1 MLEIGKGYLI
11 VEYLKRFWRHLREIT
26 AVWRRVLV
34 MFWKLSPGTV
44 LLLLCLTIATGLIPG
59 LQVQITRSLT
69 ESVAAAIIHKGAP
82 PWLDQAILLG
92 ILQGVL
98 ALAVL
103 LLNSGQQYIQSLL
116 QMQFTNKIS
125 VQIVEKALTL
135 DMQHFEDDQLY
146 DQLQRATRESAYRP
160 YQIFTQ
166 MISVSTRFISL
177 LSVVTILLIWNWIVA
192 LIILLSPI
200 PFVCSQL
207 FFARKSYAIERERSQ
222 GRRQLIYLQ
231 YLATNARSFKEI
243 RLFRLGPL
251 FLARYRDL
259 YEQFYKVDKKLSGRQ
274 TLIGIPFD
282 TLGISVTVGT
292 QLYAILT
299 AILQGQI
306 GLLTGYVQAINSV
319 QENTHSLMLGLS
331 QLYQNNLFV
340 SNLFEFLD
348 VPSSQIKSGT
358 RKFPTHLEKGIEF
371 RNVSFR
377 YPGTTRM
384 VLDDLNFCF
393 PAGECVA
400 LVGHNGAGKTTI
412 VKLIARLYEPTSG
425 QIFIDDVPL
434 EEYDLE
440 DLRKHVSVIFQ
451 DFMQYEMSVR
461 ENIGFGDLD
470 ELDNEERVHLAAT
483 QSGVAPI
490 IESLPQQYET
500 RLGRMFEK
508 GHELSIGQWQKVA
521 LARAFMR
528 KAPIVVLDEPTA
540 SIDAAAEAEIFGR
553 LREIAKGATTL
564 LIAHRFSTVRIADRI
579 VVLEQGRISE
589 NGTHESLMRA
599 EGTYASLFSLQA
611 AGYINV

>member
-1 MLEIGKGYLI
+1 MEA
-11 VEYLKRFWRHLREIT
+11 VKRLWRHLREM
-26 AVWRRVLV
+26 AVAWRRVLV
-34 MFWKLSPGTV
+34 MFWKFSPGIV
-44 LLLLCLTIATGLIPG
+44 LLLLCLTVATGLIPG
-59 LQVQITRSLT
+59 LQVQLTRSLT
-69 ESVAAAIIHKGAP
+69 ESVAGAIMHKGTSL
-82 PWLDQAILLG
+82 WLGQAILLG
-92 ILQGVL
+92 VLQGVL
-98 ALAVL
+98 ALAIL
-103 LLNSGQQYIQSLL
+103 LFSSTQQYLQNLL
-116 QMQFTNKIS
+116 QMQLTNKIS
-125 VQIVEKALTL
+125 AQIMEKALEL
-135 DMQHFEDDQLY
+135 DIQHFEDDQLY

-166 MISVSTRFISL
+166 MISLGTQLVSL
-177 LSVVTILLIWNWIVA
+177 LSVVTILLAWNWVVA
-192 LIILLSPI
+192 LVILLSPI
-200 PFVCSQL
+200 PSVCSQL
-207 FFARKSYAIERERSQ
+207 FFARKGYAIERGRSQ
-222 GRRQLIYLQ
+222 ERRQLTYLQ

-251 FLARYRDL
+251 FLERYRNL
-259 YEQFYKVDKKLSGRQ
+259 YEQFYKIDKNLASRQ
-274 TLIGIPFD
+274 TLVAVP
-282 TLGISVTVGT
+282 LGIVSVGVTAGT

-299 AILQGQI
+299 AIVQGQI
-306 GLLTGYVQAINSV
+306 GLFAGYVQAISSV
-319 QENTHSLMLGLS
+319 QGSAQGLLLGLS

-348 VPSSQIKSGT
+348 VPQSQIKSGT
-358 RKFPTHLEKGIEF
+358 RKFPTCLEKGIEF

-377 YPGTTRM
+377 YPGTIRM

-412 VKLIARLYEPTSG
+412 VKLIARLYEPTCG
-425 QIFIDDVPL
+425 QIFIDDVPI

-440 DLRKHVSVIFQ
+440 DLRKHVSVVFQ

-461 ENIGFGDLD
+461 ENIGFGNLN
-470 ELDNEERVHLAAT
+470 ELDNEEQIRTAAA
-483 QSGVAPI
+483 QSGATSI
-490 IESLPQQYET
+490 IERLPQQYET
-500 RLGRMFEK
+500 MLGRMFEN

-564 LIAHRFSTVRIADRI
+564 LIAHRFSTVRIANRI
-579 VVLEQGRISE
+579 LVLEHGRISE
-589 NGTHESLMRA
+589 NGTHESLMQA

-611 AGYINV
+611 AGYRDA